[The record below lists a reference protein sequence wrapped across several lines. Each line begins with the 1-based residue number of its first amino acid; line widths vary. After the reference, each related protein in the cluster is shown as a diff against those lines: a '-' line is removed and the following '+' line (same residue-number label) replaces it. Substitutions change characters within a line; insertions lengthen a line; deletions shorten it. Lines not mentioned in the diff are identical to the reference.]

1 MVQQWKLLTQNNV
14 PYNIMLFFFVCFFIS
29 FNWYKK
35 YAQGIPGSDQFSGTL
50 EPDKGT
56 WDQASPDPRCPD
68 LLLTVSPV
76 PTIVGPMLRLGC
88 LRKLCENCRKHLWF
102 MVKDKMSQKIFKGA
116 MINDI
121 SAIWSSYKMI
131 AYVMIFVH
139 NDRLRTVHDDIQTVK
154 IDIQ

>member
-1 MVQQWKLLTQNNV
+1 MFGWFGKSTRCKRRISLTSIERCLADICPGTRRGHKNLICAISSLYKIISYLMIFVRNDRFKLMCAYWSIYLSIV
-14 PYNIMLFFFVCFFIS
+14 
-29 FNWYKK
+29 
-35 YAQGIPGSDQFSGTL
+35 
-50 EPDKGT
+50 
-56 WDQASPDPRCPD
+56 
-68 LLLTVSPV
+68 
-76 PTIVGPMLRLGC
+76 VGPMLRLGC

-154 IDIQ
+154 IDIL